1 MSHFLGSIG
10 GFVKLSE
17 KQNVDRI
24 GRWCCAA
31 VLLAASSAL
40 ASQTPPAE
48 APQATPAPAIAPQA
62 PAPPAPPTPPAPATR
77 AALADVYVFGR
88 GPYLGVDV
96 SDVTSERAKELKLSE
111 ERGAEITAVDQDAP
125 AGKAGLKEHD
135 VVLSLNGT
143 RVESADQ
150 LRRMIHELPPGRN
163 VTLGISRDGHP
174 STITATLGDRRA
186 LSSRIDRVGPRA
198 HVVVPSPPFM
208 DIEIPQIQVIT
219 SSRTVRGLTVQPLS
233 TQLGEYFGAPNGRGL
248 LVTSVEKGSPAEVA
262 GLKAGDVIVRVNND
276 RVTDSSDWRMA
287 IRGKSGQTISLAI
300 IRDKR
305 EQTVTLKLPEQGAN
319 NSSEMRL
326 MFPDYYDNLARA
338 WPEAELAGS
347 RAMEEAARAM
357 EQAEREMEREL
368 ERGVRDK
375 DHELRDQQRELQRK
389 QREQERELRLEQ
401 QRTRQR
407 LLQVN
412 AQ

>member
-1 MSHFLGSIG
+1 M
-10 GFVKLSE
+10 K
-17 KQNVDRI
+17 RI

-31 VLLAASSAL
+31 ALLASGSVFAT
-40 ASQTPPAE
+40 QTPPAE
-48 APQATPAPAIAPQA
+48 APQAAAAPAITPQTPVAPVA
-62 PAPPAPPTPPAPATR
+62 PAPR
-77 AALADVYVFGR
+77 VYVSTDVFGR

-96 SDVTSERAKELKLSE
+96 ADVTSERAKELKLNE

-143 RVESADQ
+143 RVESAEQ
-150 LRRMIHELPPGRN
+150 LRRMIHELPAGRN
-163 VTLGISRDGHP
+163 VTLGISREGHP
-174 STITATLGDRRA
+174 ATITATLADRRA
-186 LSSRIDRVGPRA
+186 LSSRIDRMPRPGRI
-198 HVVVPSPPFM
+198 VVPSMPPM

-219 SSRTVRGLTVQPLS
+219 RSNTVRGLTVQQLN

-248 LVTSVEKGSPAEVA
+248 LVSSVEKGSPAEAA

-276 RVTDSSDWRMA
+276 RVTDMSDWRMA

-300 IRDKR
+300 IREKR

-319 NSSEMRL
+319 NSSEMHL
-326 MFPDYYDNLARA
+326 MIPDLDFENIVAQA
-338 WPEAELAGS
+338 WPAAEVAGS

-357 EQAEREMEREL
+357 EQAQREIQREMEHSR
-368 ERGVRDK
+368 RDR
-375 DHELRDQQRELQRK
+375 DHELRDQQRELQRELQRK
-389 QREQERELRLEQ
+389 QRDQERELRLQQEQ
-401 QRTRQR
+401 TRQR
-407 LLQVN
+407 LLQAS